1 MACEPGTHPFGTG
14 AWRGPG
20 INTNSHARESQIDIM
35 AAAAGIDPV
44 EFRLKN
50 LKDARMIRVL
60 KAAAEKFGWTPH
72 KAPSGKGLGV
82 ACAIDS
88 ETYVTLM
95 AEVKVDK
102 ELGRVQVKRILCA
115 RTWACAS
122 IPKGPSIQMEG
133 CVTMGLGYCLA
144 EEIHFKGGEI
154 LDRNFDTYQLPQF
167 SWLPKI
173 ETAVDRCERLSR
185 PRAAASRRSWPWAP

>member
-1 MACEPGTHPFGTG
+1 
-14 AWRGPG
+14 
-20 INTNSHARESQIDIM
+20 M

-82 ACAIDS
+82 ACAVDS

-102 ELGRVQVKRILCA
+102 ELGRVRAKRILCA
-115 RTWACAS
+115 QDMGQCINPEGAT
-122 IPKGPSIQMEG
+122 IQMEG

-154 LDRNFDTYQLPQF
+154 LDRNFDSYQLPQF
-167 SWLPKI
+167 SWVPKI
-173 ETAVDRCERLSR
+173 ETLLVDAKDLPPKGGGEPAIVAMGAVIANAIFDATGARLYQLPMNPAR
-185 PRAAASRRSWPWAP
+185 VKAAIEKAASR